1 MKKLFLIRHAKSS
14 WADIGAKDIDRV
26 LNDRGHNDAP
36 EMAKFL
42 KNMGI
47 APDLIVSSPAKRA
60 MMTAG
65 YFANELGIA
74 LKDIDIQQDIYEAEE
89 ATLRHIIKDLPN
101 SANII
106 LLFGHN
112 PTFTYF
118 ANRYA
123 KEYIDNVA
131 TCGIVQYDLNAAEW
145 SHFNEKT
152 VTVGGYFYP
161 KMPSY

>member
-1 MKKLFLIRHAKSS
+1 MKTLFLIRHAKSS

-42 KNMGI
+42 KNKGI
-47 APDLIVSSPAKRA
+47 SPDLIVSSPAKRA
-60 MMTAG
+60 FMTAS
-65 YFANELGIA
+65 YFADALGISV
-74 LKDIDIQQDIYEAEE
+74 KNIDIQNDIYEADE
-89 ATLRHIIKDLPN
+89 ATLRHIIRGLPDN
-101 SANII
+101 ANTI

-118 ANRYA
+118 ANRFA
-123 KEYIDNVA
+123 KDYIDNVA
-131 TCGIVQYDLNAAEW
+131 TCGIVQYELNAAQW
-145 SHFNEKT
+145 ADFNEKT
-152 VTVGGYFYP
+152 VAVKGYFYP